1 MMMPHVVAPQ
11 YSRPWIHVFQPN
23 IGTHFVSPS
32 NAQQVLITS
41 VTEVKV
47 ESMARTTRRI
57 RKRKKDDELE
67 KIVATRQKP
76 HKIKIRP
83 RGYINGGCDGKNA
96 WDETIRLLIP

>member
-1 MMMPHVVAPQ
+1 M
-11 YSRPWIHVFQPN
+11 FQPN

-76 HKIKIRP
+76 HKIKIKL
-83 RGYINGGCDGKNA
+83 GGDINGGCDGKNA
-96 WDETIRLLIP
+96 WTRR